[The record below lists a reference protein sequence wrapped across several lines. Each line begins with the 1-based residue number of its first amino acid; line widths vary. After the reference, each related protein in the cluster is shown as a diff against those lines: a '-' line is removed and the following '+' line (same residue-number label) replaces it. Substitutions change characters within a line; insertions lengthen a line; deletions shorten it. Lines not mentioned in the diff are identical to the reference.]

1 MTEKIDPI
9 QPAKDDQPIQI
20 EGDDHDHDPDH
31 EAFALKN
38 PQPAVVGFTGDHAEL
53 YTEALERYGQDG
65 SIDPAAEKKLK
76 RKIDRRILPLLG
88 ICYFFYCE
96 WIQEECPAPV
106 EKPLTGRCRQ
116 DDPLLRCDFWH
127 PNRLEPERC
136 TVLLALF
143 NLLLWMAHLGYSLE
157 FDNAA
162 FPSSILSRIQYL
174 HVSQIH
180 TESYFFNHR
189 LADRLGGE
197 HC

>member
-20 EGDDHDHDPDH
+20 EGDDHDHDQDH

-96 WIQEECPAPV
+96 FIHARCPALV
-106 EKPLTGRCRQ
+106 ETPLTGRCRQ
-116 DDPLLRCDFWH
+116 DDSLVRCDLWYS
-127 PNRLEPERC
+127 NRLEPKRC
-136 TVLLALF
+136 SVLLALF
-143 NLLLWMAHLGYSLE
+143 DLLLWMAGLGYSLE
-157 FDNAA
+157 FDHAA
-162 FPSSILSRIQYL
+162 FPSSILSRIQHL
-174 HVSQIH
+174 HVIQAPS
-180 TESYFFNHR
+180 TSCFESRRR
-189 LADRLGGE
+189 LTS
-197 HC
+197 